1 MIITNDRTIWQAYIR
16 ESDTEYMSEEQE
28 KLFVQALNSAVQKVC
43 WEHGLHNQ
51 RRIIRQKGQAMS
63 EPMYLQ
69 GDDFALDLN
78 PCSGCDEKECVCDED
93 DSGLPDRMWEDDE

>member
-28 KLFVQALNSAVQKVC
+28 RLFVQALNSAVQKVC

-69 GDDFALDLN
+69 GDEYALKEIEGDI
-78 PCSGCDEKECVCDED
+78 DEDD